1 MKPACQLTA
10 RKKRFPLTDYFFQS
24 EFGRWRGYWS
34 PSDDESNRFHEFS
47 RKYLLESAREQK
59 KEMIVFGLVLLT
71 AVWPVIYMVISVVQ
85 LLLKGRPIE
94 Y

>member
-1 MKPACQLTA
+1 MKPACQFTA
-10 RKKRFPLTDYFFQS
+10 KKKRFPLTDYFFQS
-24 EFGRWRGYWS
+24 DFGRWRGYWS

>member
-1 MKPACQLTA
+1 MKPACQFTA

-24 EFGRWRGYWS
+24 DFGRWRGYWS
-34 PSDDESNRFHEFS
+34 PSDDDSNRFHEFS

-71 AVWPVIYMVISVVQ
+71 AAWPVIYMVISIVQ
-85 LLLKGRPIE
+85 LLLKGRPID